1 MDISRIL
8 DDYRQHTILSA
19 KHKGKFRG
27 RVWKEKVLL
36 HETEGTSVENTL
48 RVLKQ
53 FVDEKLEGAAESSA
67 DETRKTGN

>member
-1 MDISRIL
+1 MEISRIL

-27 RVWKEKVLL
+27 RVWKEKVLV

-48 RVLKQ
+48 SELKQ
-53 FVDEKLEGAAESSA
+53 FIDEKLEGVAQA
-67 DETRKTGN
+67 DESTPELR